1 MVSRFHE
8 ILIWKFWTWKVKT
21 KWRWSFDAIFHF
33 VFQLRNL
40 LIEFTIFKSLGLLS
54 PSYVRI
60 SITSKTRK
68 IQKSRKEKK
77 VLSIQEPYSSFIG
90 WLENSNFVKKMWF
103 WTILRVTGASWHFLT
118 PFDLGADISRVD
130 IEFLTYYKGCHKG
143 YFWTFSQKND
153 FGPKLLVLKLLVL
166 RCWNEYQSLTAWITL
181 IMMIIHC

>member
-1 MVSRFHE
+1 MKKSGVKFGFFLFLKPNAAYDLWIYCGNPLNLVSRFHE

-77 VLSIQEPYSSFIG
+77 FCQFKNLIQVFSKIVICLKIIDGILSHSSSGIFK
-90 WLENSNFVKKMWF
+90 VKYN
-103 WTILRVTGASWHFLT
+103 GH
-118 PFDLGADISRVD
+118 G
-130 IEFLTYYKGCHKG
+130 HK
-143 YFWTFSQKND
+143 
-153 FGPKLLVLKLLVL
+153 
-166 RCWNEYQSLTAWITL
+166 
-181 IMMIIHC
+181 